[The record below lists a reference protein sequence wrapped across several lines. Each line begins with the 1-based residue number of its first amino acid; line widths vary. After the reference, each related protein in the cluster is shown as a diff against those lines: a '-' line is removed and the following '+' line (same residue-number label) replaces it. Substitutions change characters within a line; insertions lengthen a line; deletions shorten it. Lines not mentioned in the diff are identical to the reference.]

1 MRANAEPL
9 VSLVTPSFNQGAFLE
24 ATLESVLGQTW
35 PAIEHV
41 VMDGGSTDESAAVLE
56 RYRSRLAHVQSAPDG
71 GFADALRSGFARCT
85 GSVFGYLNSD
95 DLLAP
100 RAVEEA
106 VRFLEAHPQ
115 VVLVY
120 GNRICID
127 EHGRLLYVRPSPPR
141 GARSPHAHHVLG
153 QETCFWRRAAHE
165 RAGGIDA
172 SYRFAVDYDLFSRLA
187 QLGPFGHCGRI
198 WGFFRKHGASKTMT
212 SYAAIGA
219 AEVARVQD
227 AVWHRRPGRLETA
240 LAHGACRLYGLTG
253 GAWCEAARWPPD
265 VPRPLAAPWRD
276 RFARSLPPSA

>member
-1 MRANAEPL
+1 MRANAL

-24 ATLESVLGQTW
+24 ATIESVLAQTW

-41 VMDGGSTDESAAVLE
+41 VMDGGSSDGSAAILE
-56 RYRSRLAHVQSAPDG
+56 RYRTRLAHAQSAPDD

-85 GSVFGYLNSD
+85 GDILGYLNSD

-106 VRFLEAHPQ
+106 VRCLEARPD

-127 EHGRLLYVRPSPPR
+127 ERGRLLYVRPSPPW
-141 GARSPHAHHVLG
+141 GARTPHAHHVLG
-153 QETCFWRRAAHE
+153 QETCFWRREAYE

-172 SYRFAVDYDLFSRLA
+172 SFRFAVDYDLFSRLA
-187 QLGPFGHCGRI
+187 RLGPFAHCGGI

-212 SYAAIGA
+212 SYADVGA

-227 AVWHRRPGRLETA
+227 ATWGRRPAAWETA
-240 LAHGACRLYGLTG
+240 LVHGACRLYGLAG
-253 GAWCEAARWPPD
+253 GIARELVRWPTD
-265 VPRPLAAPWRD
+265 VPRPERAPLRD
-276 RFARSLPPSA
+276 RLRRSLA